1 MNNQV
6 AAPCCGSCDQFR
18 WSDGK
23 GVYICLDPE
32 VEKQDVYYLVGTH
45 SLPPLPD
52 CYIPRNPI
60 PIIQLPGMKWMIEAA
75 YRTGFRNG
83 WDCSAKDDDRYINL
97 DEENNAYKYMRALE
111 AKAREAKDE

>member
-6 AAPCCGSCDQFR
+6 AAPCCGSCEQFR

-32 VEKQDVYYLVGTH
+32 VEKQDVSYLVGTH

-60 PIIQLPGMKWMIEAA
+60 PLLKLPGVKELVEKAWMC
-75 YRTGFRNG
+75 G
-83 WDCSAKDDDRYINL
+83 CDRGMDWGTPSHYKRAL
-97 DEENNAYKYMRALE
+97 AKYMKALE
-111 AKAREAKDE
+111 AK

>member
-60 PIIQLPGMKWMIEAA
+60 PIIELPGVKEMVEAA
-75 YRTGFRNG
+75 YREAYRQGFQDG
-83 WDCSAKDDDRYINL
+83 KECG
-97 DEENNAYKYMRALE
+97 EENSEDYKKAYEDNYVYEYMKALE
-111 AKAREAKDE
+111 AK